1 MRNCLVLRDFN
12 RDSLVDHPLLY
23 TWAEASSVRGMLVQ
37 WLLITTILAGPVV
50 RSSSSPAVET
60 AQMQFESGHYDE
72 AIKTLVAVHRLMPD
86 DPAVD
91 YWLERSYYEKQN
103 FDEAIA
109 CGERAV
115 KTAPQNAE
123 YHRWLGRSY
132 GAKAEQSHSFFLAR
146 KVKKAFETAVNLAP
160 SNVAAR
166 RDLIRYL
173 VEAPWIVGG
182 DKEKAKQHIE
192 FVTKLDSVQGRLAR
206 AEMFWAEKKWKDA
219 ELEYLAALD
228 QHSGNIDAYMEAA
241 DFFEHRQDANNLER
255 ALNDAVVAAV
265 RDPRVDYYRAVAL
278 ILRGMEL
285 PAACALLHSYVTNVP
300 ERADYPSHAAA
311 MKWLR
316 AASVG

>member
-1 MRNCLVLRDFN
+1 
-12 RDSLVDHPLLY
+12 
-23 TWAEASSVRGMLVQ
+23 MLVQ

-60 AQMQFESGHYDE
+60 AQIQFESGHYDE
-72 AIKTLVAVHRLMPD
+72 AIKTLVTVHRLMPD

-103 FDEAIA
+103 YDEAIA

-241 DFFEHRQDANNLER
+241 DFFEHRRDANNLE
-255 ALNDAVVAAV
+255 
-265 RDPRVDYYRAVAL
+265 
-278 ILRGMEL
+278 
-285 PAACALLHSYVTNVP
+285 
-300 ERADYPSHAAA
+300 
-311 MKWLR
+311 
-316 AASVG
+316 